1 MYIQAAV
8 GYNGDQEDPA
18 ARWEM
23 VTVTKAEL
31 DNLRRVED
39 AILVA
44 VAAAGQPYP
53 PRELYQ
59 KLEDQGHSEDLARA
73 AIWFLVDAGRLYFTP
88 NRWLTLQP
96 MVAAPVHG

>member
-1 MYIQAAV
+1 
-8 GYNGDQEDPA
+8 
-18 ARWEM
+18 M

-31 DNLRRVED
+31 DNLRQVED

-44 VAAAGQPYP
+44 VEQAGQPYP
-53 PRELYQ
+53 PRQLYRE
-59 KLEDQGHSEDLARA
+59 LEDQGHSEDLARA

-96 MVAAPVHG
+96 RVAAPVNG

>member
-1 MYIQAAV
+1 M
-8 GYNGDQEDPA
+8 
-18 ARWEM
+18 
-23 VTVTKAEL
+23 TKAEL

-73 AIWFLVDAGRLYFTP
+73 AIWFLVDAGRLSFTQNWRLSLEP
-88 NRWLTLQP
+88 
-96 MVAAPVHG
+96 VAAQTVNG